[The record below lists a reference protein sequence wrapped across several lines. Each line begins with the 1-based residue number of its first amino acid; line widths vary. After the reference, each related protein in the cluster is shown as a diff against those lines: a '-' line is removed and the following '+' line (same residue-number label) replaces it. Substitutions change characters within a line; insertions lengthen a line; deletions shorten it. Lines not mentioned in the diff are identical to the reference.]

1 MPGPSFR
8 IMLNKHIIDLQKQLE
23 ELDAEKARLECDID
37 DTEEEL
43 EQCRKNLAEVIEDE
57 RKGR

>member
-1 MPGPSFR
+1 
-8 IMLNKHIIDLQKQLE
+8 MLNKRIIELQKQLE
-23 ELDAEKARLECDID
+23 ELDAQKARLECDMD

-57 RKGR
+57 RNGR